1 MPELHVE
8 LYGHLVGHLYSS
20 GDRTFDF
27 RTDHV
32 AFEHFSPAS
41 TTLSV
46 SVPLSVVDSRGKAG
60 RRRVFFTE
68 LLPEGN
74 MLGDLARRA
83 GVAEHDVVGFL
94 AHYGRDVAGA
104 VQIWDPER
112 PGEPRAPRLTA
123 VTDDEV
129 GALLQDTRSAPLGNS
144 PVSGKSSLAGVQ
156 EKIVLARV
164 GGGWHRVHDGYP
176 STHIVKPETREHSS
190 LIYDEEYGT
199 RLARATGLTRH
210 ASWVE
215 DFPGRPGL
223 VIERYDRSP
232 DAPQGRIHQE
242 DMNQAL
248 GAVGNQKYQEYGG
261 KVSLA
266 RVAEV
271 LARVTGDDSQE
282 RLLRMTAFAV
292 AIGNLDMHA
301 KNISLIHNP
310 DQTTTLA
317 PAYDVVPL
325 RQHPTDGRMALAV
338 NKKYVHATITAED
351 VVAEGA
357 AWGVSDAEAVVR
369 KALEATLTAIEAD
382 EPDRRADP
390 KLRGT
395 ILAFTRNLL
404 AGDPAS

>member
-1 MPELHVE
+1 
-8 LYGHLVGHLYSS
+8 
-20 GDRTFDF
+20 
-27 RTDHV
+27 
-32 AFEHFSPAS
+32 
-41 TTLSV
+41 
-46 SVPLSVVDSRGKAG
+46 
-60 RRRVFFTE
+60 
-68 LLPEGN
+68 
-74 MLGDLARRA
+74 MLAELARRA

-112 PGEPRAPRLTA
+112 PGEPRTPRLTA
-123 VTDDEV
+123 ITDAEV
-129 GALLQDTRSAPLGNS
+129 GTLLQDTRSAPLGNS

-156 EKIVLARV
+156 EKVVLARAD
-164 GGGWHRVHDGYP
+164 GGWHRVHDGYP
-176 STHIVKPETREHSS
+176 STHIVKPQTREHSS

-199 RLARATGLTRH
+199 RLARAIGLTDYG
-210 ASWVE
+210 SWIE
-215 DFPGRPGL
+215 DFPGRSGL

-271 LARVTGDDSQE
+271 LTRVTRDDSPE
-282 RLLRMTAFAV
+282 RLLRMTALAV

-301 KNISLIHNP
+301 KNISLIHHA

-338 NKKYVHATITAED
+338 NKRYVHATITAED

-357 AWGVSDAEAVVR
+357 SWRVPDAERVVR
-369 KALEATLTAIEAD
+369 ETLEATQAVIEAT
-382 EPDRRADP
+382 EPDPRADP
-390 KLRGT
+390 KLQET
-395 ILAFTRNLL
+395 ISAFTQNLL
-404 AGDPAS
+404 AGDPAA

>member
-1 MPELHVE
+1 MAELRVE

-20 GDRTFDF
+20 GDRAFDF
-27 RTDHV
+27 RTDPA
-32 AFEHFSPAS
+32 AFEHFRLGS
-41 TTLSV
+41 TALSV

-74 MLGDLARRA
+74 MLADMALRA

-104 VQIWDPER
+104 VQIWDPDL
-112 PGEPRAPRLTA
+112 PGEPRTPRATA
-123 VTDDEV
+123 VTHDEV
-129 GALLQDTRSAPLGNS
+129 GAMLQDTRSAPLGNS

-164 GGGWHRVHDGYP
+164 DGEWHRVHDGYP

-199 RLARATGLTRH
+199 RVARATGLTSH

-232 DAPQGRIHQE
+232 DAPQMRIHQE

-271 LARVTGDDSQE
+271 LARVTDDDSQA
-282 RLLRMTAFAV
+282 RLLRMTTFAV

-301 KNISLIHNP
+301 KNISLIHRP

-325 RQHPTDGRMALAV
+325 RQHPTDGRLALAV

-351 VVAEGA
+351 VAAEGG
-357 AWGVSDAEAVVR
+357 AWGVPDPETVVR
-369 KALEATLTAIEAD
+369 ETLEAILIAVETE

-390 KLRGT
+390 KLREA
-395 ILAFTRNLL
+395 IRAFTQNLL
-404 AGDPAS
+404 SGNPVS